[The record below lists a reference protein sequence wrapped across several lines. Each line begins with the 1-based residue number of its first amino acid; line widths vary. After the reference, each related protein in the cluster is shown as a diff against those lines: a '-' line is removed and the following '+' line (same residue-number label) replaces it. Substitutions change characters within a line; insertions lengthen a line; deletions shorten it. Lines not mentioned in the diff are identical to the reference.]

1 MFQRRQW
8 LAGVAASG
16 ALAATRPIQ
25 ASSGGA
31 LPPGM
36 ATRPYRI
43 GVSTYS
49 FWHFKG
55 KPVPIIDCIE
65 QAALM
70 GFDGVEILHVHM
82 EKDAEARGR
91 KVNGALLNEIK
102 QHAFSVGIPLMGFS
116 THQGF
121 VSPDPE
127 VRKKNIAHTAE
138 CLRLAHELGIP
149 TIRVNTGR
157 WGTIKSFDDLMANK
171 GREPVPEGRTL
182 DEGFGWVKQCFDELV
197 PTAEKYGVVM
207 GLENHWG
214 LGREATGV
222 LRVIRSV
229 NSPWLRATMDTG
241 NFLEEAYDQM
251 KALAPQAVLIQAK
264 TYFGGGEWYT
274 LDTDHAKVASILR
287 DSGYRG
293 WISLEMEGKEDPKT
307 AVPKSLELLRKAY
320 S

>member
-1 MFQRRQW
+1 
-8 LAGVAASG
+8 
-16 ALAATRPIQ
+16 
-25 ASSGGA
+25 
-31 LPPGM
+31 M

-55 KPVPIIDCIE
+55 KPVPIFDCIE

-127 VRKKNIAHTAE
+127 LRKKNIAHTTE

-171 GREPVPEGRTL
+171 GREPILEGHTL
-182 DEGFGWVKQCFDELV
+182 DEGFAWVKECFESLV
-197 PTAEKYGVVM
+197 PTAEKLGVVM

-214 LGREATGV
+214 LGREAAGV
-222 LRVIRSV
+222 LRVIQSV
-229 NSPWLRATMDTG
+229 KSPWLRATMDTG
-241 NFLEEAYDQM
+241 NFLEDAYDQM
-251 KALAPQAVLIQAK
+251 KALAPEAVLVQAK
-264 TYFGGGEWYT
+264 TYNGGGEWYT
-274 LDTDHAKVASILR
+274 LETDHARVASILR
-287 DSGYRG
+287 AANYRG
-293 WISLEMEGKEDPKT
+293 WISLEMEGKENPAT
-307 AVPKSLELLRKAY
+307 AIPKSLNLLRKAY
-320 S
+320 A